1 MKKSIT
7 SATAIKKL
15 RSNQLKLSVEHA
27 RGFSF
32 SVDSDDPRAAQISKN
47 NKSIAVE
54 RIRKDLNKRQLNS
67 KEIFDLAIELSLQNE
82 ILKFDYAELTNS
94 MNLLVKANKLTQQAD
109 KEAAKVGGKGKSQ
122 KYEKNKLIA
131 HQEYLRMSKTKKVSA
146 VMLFNQLILNFTPEN
161 TEGIQPWAQGT
172 IKGWHRS
179 FKE

>member
-82 ILKFDYAELTNS
+82 ILKFDNAELTNS

-109 KEAAKVGGKGKSQ
+109 QEAAKVGGNGKSQ
-122 KYEKNKLIA
+122 KYDKNKKIA
-131 HQEYLRMSKTKKVSA
+131 HQEYLRMSKAKKVSA
-146 VMLFNQLILNFTPEN
+146 AMLFNHLTLNFTPEAN
-161 TEGIQPWAQGT
+161 EGIQPWALGT
-172 IKGWHRS
+172 IRDWHRS
-179 FKE
+179 FKK